1 MVKTTEDAPATT
13 GPQDDDDGQPA
24 PDYDDALDSIVD
36 WSINRK
42 DSTVT
47 LTTRRA
53 TDDARREVPEEW
65 VQRVNEDKVVA
76 YWASFGR
83 ARENTIKCATYRV
96 FRILGHRPGKAPGL
110 LIHWVGYR
118 GDPRDG
124 SASWEPLD
132 VIMRSSEALVLEYL
146 AANGL
151 TRQLT
156 PKKRGAGATAAA
168 AAAAAA
174 AAGGGDNN
182 GATTTTTTTPARGRR
197 ARTSSASAP
206 DDRTAAATT
215 TTATPAATSKK
226 RRANSEAPPAKRA
239 RKSDGSGAND
249 VNRPPA
255 AKTPAK
261 RGRPSLKSKAPA
273 AAATS
278 VSPSSSKSSP
288 IAAPSR
294 RPRAPPAAAVAAGA
308 MQQGDVLFRLDLNI
322 SGVLHKD
329 VQKLLEL
336 ATELTAQ
343 GRSVSLN
350 TQITPL

>member
-13 GPQDDDDGQPA
+13 GPQDDDDDGQPA

-47 LTTRRA
+47 LTTKRA

-156 PKKRGAGATAAA
+156 AKKRGAGATAAA
-168 AAAAAA
+168 AA
-174 AAGGGDNN
+174 GGNN
-182 GATTTTTTTPARGRR
+182 GATTTTNTTPARGRR

-206 DDRTAAATT
+206 DDRTAAAAATT
-215 TTATPAATSKK
+215 TTTTTPAATSKK

-239 RKSDGSGAND
+239 RKSDGSGATD

-261 RGRPSLKSKAPA
+261 RGRPSMKSKAPA
-273 AAATS
+273 AAVTS

-294 RPRAPPAAAVAAGA
+294 RPRAPAAAAAAGA
-308 MQQGDVLFRLDLNI
+308 LQQGDVLFRLDLNI